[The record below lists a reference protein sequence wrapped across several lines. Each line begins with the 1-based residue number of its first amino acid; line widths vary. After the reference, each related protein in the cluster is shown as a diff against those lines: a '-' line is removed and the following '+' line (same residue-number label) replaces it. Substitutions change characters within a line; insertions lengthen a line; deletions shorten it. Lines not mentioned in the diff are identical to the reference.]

1 MNVPDIA
8 EAIENTRKLL
18 ESKGGYVV
26 SMNNSFLEVRV
37 PVDHFDAFCK
47 ELQGVGTIVNHF
59 MSSSDV
65 TQQMTDTESRIAAL
79 ELLKKRLHEIA
90 QKAVT
95 VEDMLQV
102 ERELNRVIGELEE
115 LKKNMKNF
123 TLQTDYCLVRINFAA
138 QIQAPAP
145 IKQIPVAWMN
155 QYGVNLLSDG
165 WIRTGGDHYKP
176 YKIDLPQNFMITGS
190 RLKNDSSFLTAVS
203 PDGSVIRLSS
213 HANMKGGTLD
223 YYAELAKRYFTD
235 YQNLKIQSFEL
246 ERIGEKRQA
255 FVMKAERKEAGK
267 QTLYY
272 YWVCF
277 MDKDR
282 LLSFDEGKVYCFE
295 YQCDD
300 PEVWNKTLPE
310 IKQCLQTLN
319 LSVWR

>member
-102 ERELNRVIGELEE
+102 ER
-115 LKKNMKNF
+115 
-123 TLQTDYCLVRINFAA
+123 
-138 QIQAPAP
+138 
-145 IKQIPVAWMN
+145 
-155 QYGVNLLSDG
+155 
-165 WIRTGGDHYKP
+165 
-176 YKIDLPQNFMITGS
+176 
-190 RLKNDSSFLTAVS
+190 
-203 PDGSVIRLSS
+203 
-213 HANMKGGTLD
+213 
-223 YYAELAKRYFTD
+223 
-235 YQNLKIQSFEL
+235 
-246 ERIGEKRQA
+246 
-255 FVMKAERKEAGK
+255 
-267 QTLYY
+267 
-272 YWVCF
+272 
-277 MDKDR
+277 
-282 LLSFDEGKVYCFE
+282 
-295 YQCDD
+295 
-300 PEVWNKTLPE
+300 
-310 IKQCLQTLN
+310 
-319 LSVWR
+319 